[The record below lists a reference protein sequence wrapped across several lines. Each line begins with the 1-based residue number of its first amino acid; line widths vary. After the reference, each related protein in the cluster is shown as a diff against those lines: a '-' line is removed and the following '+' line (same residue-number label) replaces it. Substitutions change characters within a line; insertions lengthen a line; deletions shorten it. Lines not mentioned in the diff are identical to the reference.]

1 MVQETSATTPGARP
15 TLKTLSQMTG
25 LSMSTVS
32 LALRDETSLRDETRQ
47 RIREAA
53 RQIGYEPDRAGV
65 RLRTGKTG
73 TIALIL
79 EGSEESI
86 GFSRKLIAGIH
97 DGLRGKGYLLNVMPQ
112 FDRVE
117 SVRTLARIVQSSLAD
132 GVILTHTEPS
142 DRRVRLLIESGT
154 PFVTHGRTE
163 FAIDH
168 AYHDWD
174 IANFV
179 RVALARLAALGA
191 RRVAALIVDNP
202 TNCAHIMRRYLREH
216 ATAMGLSVELIDGR
230 LPGSSHLAGLRDH
243 GRALAAQAD
252 RPDAIIS
259 DSEIATILLASG
271 LRDGGVDV
279 GRDIFMV
286 SKQTS
291 DLLRILYPEVDTL
304 EEQVE
309 ASGRELARLLL
320 ARIGGQP
327 LAALQSLAEP
337 VPHFGAAPAA
347 P

>member
-1 MVQETSATTPGARP
+1 MVQETSGKQPGARP

-25 LSMSTVS
+25 LSLSTVS

-53 RQIGYEPDRAGV
+53 REIGYEPDRAGV

-73 TIALIL
+73 TIGLIL
-79 EGSEESI
+79 DGSEDSI

-132 GVILTHTEPS
+132 GVILTHTEPM

-163 FAIDH
+163 FGIDH

-174 IANFV
+174 IAKFA
-179 RVALARLAALGA
+179 RIALARMAVLGA

-202 TNCAHIMRRYLREH
+202 TNCAHIMRRCLREN
-216 ATAMGLSVELIDGR
+216 AAELGLSVEFIAGWV
-230 LPGSSHLAGLRDH
+230 PGPGQLAGLRDR
-243 GRALAAQAD
+243 GRAIAAQAD
-252 RPDAIIS
+252 RPDAILS

-291 DLLRILYPEVDTL
+291 NLLRILYPEVDTL

-320 ARIGGQP
+320 ARINGQP
-327 LAALQSLAEP
+327 SATLHTLAEP
-337 VPHFGAAPAA
+337 VPYFGADPAT